1 MRRAAQCRLTSGKHR
16 AGHRGPAAGR
26 GFTLI
31 ELIVAIVVL
40 AIAVAGV
47 IAGLSAVAVR
57 SADQMVS
64 EQANA
69 IASAYLNEVLQKPF
83 GANDGQA
90 GRSNLD
96 VVDDYA
102 GLTDAGVRDQ
112 TGAVVPGLGSFT
124 VVVTVTAVALG
135 AVPAAEAREVDVT
148 VTHTSGISV
157 VLSGFRTQHP

>member
-1 MRRAAQCRLTSGKHR
+1 MRPAAQRRPPGGKHR
-16 AGHRGPAAGR
+16 AGRGAAAGR

-47 IAGLSAVAVR
+47 VAGLSAVAVR
-57 SADQMVS
+57 SADQMVG

-90 GRSNLD
+90 GRPNLD

-135 AVPAAEAREVDVT
+135 AVPAAEARQVDVT
-148 VTHTSGISV
+148 VTHTSGVSV